1 MSAKQDL
8 ILVTEGISKRFE
20 GRVALN
26 DASLAVRRGSITGV
40 IGPNGSG
47 KSTLFNI
54 IAGTLAPNSGR
65 VLIEG
70 HDVTGASAAD
80 ICRRGVGRTFQNI
93 RLFAEMTVME
103 NLVAVAHGIDD
114 RTAVRRALEL
124 LEFLEITA
132 ISDKWGSELSYG
144 QRKLVEIARA
154 LMLNPVIM
162 LLDEPF
168 AGINPRLQN
177 RIVEHLKTLCARG
190 LTVFFIDHEMRIVLS
205 ECDLVYVLAE
215 GNVIASGPPAQ
226 VRDDP
231 KVLDAYF

>member
-1 MSAKQDL
+1 MSGNHEP
-8 ILVTEGISKRFE
+8 ILVAENISKRFE
-20 GRVALN
+20 GRVALDN
-26 DASLAVRRGSITGV
+26 ASLAVQRGSITGV

-54 IAGTLAPNSGR
+54 IAGTLAPNGGR

-70 HDVTGASAAD
+70 QDVTGASPAE
-80 ICRRGVGRTFQNI
+80 ICRRGVGRTFQI
-93 RLFAEMTVME
+93 SRLFAEMTVLE

-114 RTAVRRALEL
+114 RTAVKRAMEL

-132 ISDKWGSELSYG
+132 IADKWGSELSYG

-154 LMLNPVIM
+154 LMLKPVIM

-177 RIVEHLKTLCARG
+177 RIVEHLKALVRQGPHG
-190 LTVFFIDHEMRIVLS
+190 LLHRPRDAHR
-205 ECDLVYVLAE
+205 A
-215 GNVIASGPPAQ
+215 
-226 VRDDP
+226 VR
-231 KVLDAYF
+231 V